1 MNYAHTCTD
10 IQRMFKCKIFFI
22 HTLMKAFHIYV
33 NFFFYDVQ
41 LPVQNIISHYY
52 EPMVRA
58 TLIYPDLYIGEIQAL
73 ITVRQFANSCIN
85 IFEAARCSM
94 NRKSQT
100 FLNSYIFRIQ
110 MWFFFQI
117 DNNTIYPSICLL
129 VFPVIRLI
137 SHFE

>member
-10 IQRMFKCKIFFI
+10 IQRMFKCKIRFI
-22 HTLMKAFHIYV
+22 HSISMSI
-33 NFFFYDVQ
+33 FFFYDVQ

-73 ITVRQFANSCIN
+73 ITVRQYANSCIN

-100 FLNSYIFRIQ
+100 FSNIYIFRIQ
-110 MWFFFQI
+110 MWGFFFQI
-117 DNNTIYPSICLL
+117 YNNTIYPSICLL